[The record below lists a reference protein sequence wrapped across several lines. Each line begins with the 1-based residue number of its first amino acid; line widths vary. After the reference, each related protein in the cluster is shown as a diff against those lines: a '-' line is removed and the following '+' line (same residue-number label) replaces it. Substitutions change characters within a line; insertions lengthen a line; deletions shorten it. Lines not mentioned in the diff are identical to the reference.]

1 MADRRPAQRALEASP
16 PCPPVVPPKMPWDM
30 LYAIW
35 QSRACYI
42 CREYGECNHREPRV
56 ELAELEA
63 FAHRCNIGG

>member
-1 MADRRPAQRALEASP
+1 
-16 PCPPVVPPKMPWDM
+16 MPWDM